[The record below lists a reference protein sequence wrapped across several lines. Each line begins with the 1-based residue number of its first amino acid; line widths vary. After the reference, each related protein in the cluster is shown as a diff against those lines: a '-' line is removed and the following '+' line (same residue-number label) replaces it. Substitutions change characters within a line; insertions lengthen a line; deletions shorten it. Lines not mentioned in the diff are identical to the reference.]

1 MELIVITA
9 AALTGFL
16 ALTLVFFY
24 VGQKTYPGFG
34 QWTLGGCLIAAG
46 YLMIVLRGILPT
58 SLVIVIQNFLF
69 PLAAV
74 FYLGGMCSF
83 LGLDKM
89 SPAWYVFPIVNL
101 LFSGLSGYLSDS
113 AAWRTVFVSLTFSV
127 PHLFTAALVLRD
139 YAKTRAIFSAV
150 LGTEM
155 VLASALIICWAI
167 YSFTVPN
174 FHVLAVTP
182 VHLGFYIALMALQ
195 VIITVSFI
203 MLNVE
208 RLNSELLSAENSLR
222 FSEEKYSKA
231 FHGTPDSITISR
243 MSDGKIVEA
252 NDAFSSLT
260 GYSKS
265 EALGSSTIILNLW
278 VDELERDKVIS
289 LLRDKKSIRDRE
301 VKFRAK
307 SGKILDCL
315 FSGETIVL
323 GEEIHVVSVVRD
335 ITDHKRAEE
344 ERENF
349 RAQLLQ
355 SQKMEAVGT
364 LAAGIAHDF
373 NNMLQVILGYA
384 DLLLLGTKQGDP
396 GHEQL
401 QKIIKTAED
410 ARDLVQKIR
419 LFSKKADI
427 QLIPMDLNKN
437 INEVVSLLRHTLP
450 KTVRMEVHPDKN
462 LALINADY
470 GLMSQMVM
478 NLAINAGEAM
488 PEGGTLTIETE
499 NVLLDKDFCHRNL
512 GLAPGP
518 HVLLSMSD
526 TGKGIARENLDRLF
540 EPFYST
546 KTRDYHKGTGLGL
559 PVVQGI
565 VEAHKGHIDVISE
578 VGRGAKFKVYIP
590 AIETGQLSKTHT
602 EFYSPAKGTET
613 ILIVEDDERVR
624 SLGKEI
630 LEQFGYRILT
640 AADGQEALE
649 LYEREQDDI
658 SLVLLDIIM
667 PRMDGKQCLQE
678 ILRINPDA
686 RVLVSSGVVEK
697 DLVKDVVSIGAK
709 GSIMKPFS
717 VNNLLQSMRAV
728 LDAD

>member
-1 MELIVITA
+1 MELIVVTA

-24 VGQKTYPGFG
+24 LGQKTYPGFG

-101 LFSGLSGYLSDS
+101 LFAGFSGYLADS

-127 PHLFTAALVLRD
+127 PHLFTAALVLRN

-155 VLASALIICWAI
+155 VLASALIIGWAI

-174 FHVLAVTP
+174 FHILAVTP

-231 FHGTPDSITISR
+231 FHGTPNSITISR
-243 MSDGKIVEA
+243 MDDGKIVEA

-260 GYSKS
+260 GYSKA
-265 EALGSSTIILNLW
+265 EALGSTSLILSLW
-278 VDELERDKVIS
+278 EDELERDKVIS
-289 LLRDKKSIRDRE
+289 LLRDQNSIRDQE
-301 VKFRAK
+301 VRFRVK

-323 GEEIHVVSVVRD
+323 GDEIHVLSIVRD
-335 ITDHKRAEE
+335 ITARKRAEE
-344 ERENF
+344 ERENL
-349 RAQLLQ
+349 RAHLLQ

-384 DLLLLGTKQGDP
+384 DLLLLGKKQGDP

-401 QKIIKTAED
+401 QKIVKTAED

-419 LFSKKADI
+419 VFSRKADI
-427 QLIPMDLNKN
+427 QPIPMDLNKN
-437 INEVVSLLRHTLP
+437 VNEVVSLLRHTLP

-462 LALINADY
+462 LALINADH

-488 PEGGTLTIETE
+488 PEGGILTIETE
-499 NVLLDKDFCHRNL
+499 NVLLDKDFCHRNP
-512 GLAPGP
+512 GLVPGP

-526 TGKGIARENLDRLF
+526 TGKGIPRENLDRLF

-565 VEAHKGHIDVISE
+565 VQAHKGHIKVSSE
-578 VGRGAKFKVYIP
+578 VGRGATFKVYIP
-590 AIETGQLSKTHT
+590 ATETGQFSKTHT
-602 EFYSPAKGTET
+602 EFYSPTKETET
-613 ILIVEDDERVR
+613 ILIVEDEERVR

-658 SLVLLDIIM
+658 SLVILDIIM
-667 PRMDGKQCLQE
+667 PRMDGKQCLQQ

-709 GSIMKPFS
+709 GSIMKPYS
-717 VNNLLQSMRAV
+717 VNNLLQSVRAV